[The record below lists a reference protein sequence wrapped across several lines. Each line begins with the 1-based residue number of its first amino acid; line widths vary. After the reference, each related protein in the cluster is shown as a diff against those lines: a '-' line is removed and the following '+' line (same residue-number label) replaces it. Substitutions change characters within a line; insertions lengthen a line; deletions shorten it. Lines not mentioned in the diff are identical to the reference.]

1 MEQLAV
7 KVATCLALADPWLSL
22 STKPFDY
29 SAAFSKQ
36 GGAAAGAVAAAAM
49 AARPES
55 VLELTFQ
62 RGAVSAWMQQP
73 ATAGAAAVAAA
84 TKAHVP
90 EGVLEGLAGL
100 AARLHG
106 LMDALAVAGGA
117 DPGGAAAADPDAA
130 ATAATADG
138 PVPAEALDVGVSVA
152 AAAAVTA
159 GAVRPEWTS
168 ALSSKPQRMLRLDS
182 LPQVRCAVYTA
193 YAAAL
198 RQAAWQRVADAIS
211 PSPSPSSGDAGPLAA
226 PAGAGSSAGGGEGGG
241 GGAAAGGGSAAGGG
255 DAAGVVAALTAAVAG
270 LRRAAG
276 VYEWLGSELLPALS
290 GAAPAQGDVPLELL
304 PAAARCMA
312 ALCGA
317 EGQALMAAAAEARGM
332 SPGARRA
339 LHGGCVTLLKGA
351 EAAAGEV
358 AAAAGATAGAGV
370 SERLL
375 RLRAA
380 GGALHAAAACYC
392 LALERQK
399 ELELGEAEAAAEEC
413 RRLLEAG
420 LRRLDRSDPP
430 AWADSFRALQAAAAQ
445 LAAAAHKDR
454 LAVTYQPLPKQPP
467 DAAANAAVRVT
478 PERFKPAPVRPPPPP
493 AEAAGSKGGC
503 AVM

>member
-1 MEQLAV
+1 MMQASQQQLAL
-7 KVATCLALADPWLSL
+7 KAATGVAFTEPWLSL

-55 VLELTFQ
+55 ILELTFQ
-62 RGAVSAWMQQP
+62 RGALSTWMQQP
-73 ATAGAAAVAAA
+73 AAAGQGAVAAA

-90 EGVLEGLAGL
+90 EGLLEGLAGL

-117 DPGGAAAADPDAA
+117 AAPGGKQEGAAAESAA
-130 ATAATADG
+130 AA
-138 PVPAEALDVGVSVA
+138 ALDVGVSAA

-159 GAVRPEWTS
+159 GTVRSEWTS

-182 LPQVRCAVYTA
+182 LPQELAMVYTA

-198 RQAAWQRVADAIS
+198 RQAAWQRAADAT
-211 PSPSPSSGDAGPLAA
+211 AAA
-226 PAGAGSSAGGGEGGG
+226 PSLASDSAAAEVGSSAGGAAEGAASLGGSARGGG
-241 GGAAAGGGSAAGGG
+241 GSDAGA
-255 DAAGVVAALTAAVAG
+255 VAALTAAVAG

-276 VYEWLGSELLPALS
+276 VYDWLAAELLPALGG
-290 GAAPAQGDVPLELL
+290 GAAAGSSDVPLELL
-304 PAAARCMA
+304 PAAARCMSG
-312 ALCGA
+312 LCLA
-317 EGQALMAAAAEARGM
+317 EAQALMAAAAEARGM

-351 EAAAGEV
+351 EASAGEV
-358 AAAAGATAGAGV
+358 ATVAAATAGAAV
-370 SERLL
+370 SDRLL
-375 RLRAA
+375 RLLGA
-380 GGALHAAAACYC
+380 GGALHAAAGCYC
-392 LALERQK
+392 LGLERQK

-413 RRLLEAG
+413 RRLLECG
-420 LRRLDRSDPP
+420 LKRVDRSDPP
-430 AWADSFRALQAAAAQ
+430 SWADSFKALQAAAAQ
-445 LAAAAHKDR
+445 LSAAAHKDR

-467 DAAANAAVRVT
+467 DASANAAVRVAT
-478 PERFKPAPVRPPPPP
+478 EPFQPAPVRPLAPLPD
-493 AEAAGSKGGC
+493 AAGGKGGC
-503 AVM
+503 VIM